1 MTQEIILTNFGNLK
15 AYPFKMTKTTN
26 SFEAKDFFGNIEQF
40 TNTEIYFERVDAV
53 NLTNSQTLK
62 KEKLSEEN
70 IFAIYNENNVG
81 LYISNIDINNFINKN
96 RFFRLK
102 MCYIKTAN
110 LYKFFCTFVV
120 EKMGQKSA
128 FLMNI
133 KSTKAFTD

>member
-1 MTQEIILTNFGNLK
+1 MTQEIILTNYGNLK

-81 LYISNIDINNFINKN
+81 LYISNIDINNFINKKLKTELGKDKKLN
-96 RFFRLK
+96 NKEIITLEDEWKEELKKEFFNLI
-102 MCYIKTAN
+102 IKEVHK
-110 LYKFFCTFVV
+110 L
-120 EKMGQKSA
+120 
-128 FLMNI
+128 I
-133 KSTKAFTD
+133 

>member
-26 SFEAKDFFGNIEQF
+26 SFEAEDFFGNIEQF

-81 LYISNIDINNFINKN
+81 LYISNIDINNFINKKLKTELGKDKKLN
-96 RFFRLK
+96 NKEIITLEDEWKEELKKEFFNLI
-102 MCYIKTAN
+102 IKE
-110 LYKFFCTFVV
+110 VH
-120 EKMGQKSA
+120 KS
-128 FLMNI
+128 I
-133 KSTKAFTD
+133 

>member
-81 LYISNIDINNFINKN
+81 FSFRPNFKLDDCKYKHALIQYFFEFKTDKDNK
-96 RFFRLK
+96 FKKLET
-102 MCYIKTAN
+102 IPKT
-110 LYKFFCTFVV
+110 
-120 EKMGQKSA
+120 
-128 FLMNI
+128 
-133 KSTKAFTD
+133 

>member
-81 LYISNIDINNFINKN
+81 LYISNIDINNFINKKLKTELGKDKKLN
-96 RFFRLK
+96 NKEILHLK
-102 MCYIKTAN
+102 MNGKKN
-110 LYKFFCTFVV
+110 LK
-120 EKMGQKSA
+120 KS
-128 FLMNI
+128 FLI
-133 KSTKAFTD
+133 